1 MTRMSCR
8 NYLLCL
14 ESEDLLVTFA
24 KSSLFEISSNAKMI
38 LSSLSRHLPPKY
50 QISFRLT
57 SEEVADIVRS
67 LDILTE
73 RGILEGEMYYSALE
87 ILQSCTHF
95 IQYEPNREALAYSS
109 IYKPI
114 AHLLQNGNT
123 AEKKAAC
130 ELLWK
135 LVTKAV
141 SEETVTVAT
150 KLKKTAMDSSA
161 FDPQHLLSQPN
172 IQSFLIHNYPELL
185 AILSTL
191 TEGYRGEDSSL
202 KILFSTVLTILKEE
216 STYIIEAGWL
226 LFCLFV
232 LACLLACLHLTI

>member
-1 MTRMSCR
+1 MTRISCR

-14 ESEDLLVTFA
+14 KSEDLLVAFA
-24 KSSLFEISSNAKMI
+24 KSSLFEISNNAKMI
-38 LSSLSRHLPPKY
+38 LSSLSRRLPPKY
-50 QISFRLT
+50 QTSFKLT

-123 AEKKAAC
+123 AEKRAVC

-135 LVTKAV
+135 VVTKPV

-150 KLKKTAMDSSA
+150 KKTAMDSSA

-172 IQSFLIHNYPELL
+172 IRSFLIQNYPELL

-191 TEGYRGEDSSL
+191 TEGYGGEDSSL
-202 KILFSTVLTILKEE
+202 KMLFSTVLTILKEE

-232 LACLLACLHLTI
+232 LACLLVVCI